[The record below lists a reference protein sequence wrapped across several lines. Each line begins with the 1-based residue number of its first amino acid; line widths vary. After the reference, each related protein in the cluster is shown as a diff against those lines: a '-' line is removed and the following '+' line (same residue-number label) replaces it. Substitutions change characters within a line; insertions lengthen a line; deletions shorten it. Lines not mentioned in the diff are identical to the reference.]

1 MADNLYTSLKTV
13 FHEPNRLAIVK
24 ALAVAPKGLAFLEL
38 RDGCSLTNGNL
49 SRHLRVLEDAGA
61 VRIKKSFVGR
71 TPHTQVTLT
80 DKGRRECLDYL
91 GALEDALNE
100 LATAMATT
108 EKTADEGDL
117 PLAAGALT

>member
-1 MADNLYTSLKTV
+1 MADSLYASLKTV
-13 FHEPNRLAIVK
+13 FHEPNRLAIIK

-49 SRHLRVLEDAGA
+49 SRHLRVLEEAGA

-80 DKGRRECLDYL
+80 DKGRRECIDYL

-100 LATAMATT
+100 LAAAMSPD
-108 EKTADEGDL
+108 EKPAPEGDL
-117 PLAAGALT
+117 PLAGALT